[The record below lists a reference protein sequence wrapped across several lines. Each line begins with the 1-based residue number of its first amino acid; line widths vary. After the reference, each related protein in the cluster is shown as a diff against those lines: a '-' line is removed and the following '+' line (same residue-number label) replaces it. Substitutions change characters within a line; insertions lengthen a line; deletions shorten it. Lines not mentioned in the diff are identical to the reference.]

1 VPSCAH
7 IPIKELC
14 DDAHE
19 VLLQAWRGAQ
29 LQACRL
35 VLEVGSVFGRAHTF
49 MSILRICVRV
59 TGRTRWQAVIELNE
73 SAWRDGVRD
82 TDTHKQ

>member
-35 VLEVGSVFGRAHTF
+35 VLEVGECVRAWSH
-49 MSILRICVRV
+49 IHEHIADLRV
-59 TGRTRWQAVIELNE
+59 TGRARRQAVIE
-73 SAWRDGVRD
+73 
-82 TDTHKQ
+82 